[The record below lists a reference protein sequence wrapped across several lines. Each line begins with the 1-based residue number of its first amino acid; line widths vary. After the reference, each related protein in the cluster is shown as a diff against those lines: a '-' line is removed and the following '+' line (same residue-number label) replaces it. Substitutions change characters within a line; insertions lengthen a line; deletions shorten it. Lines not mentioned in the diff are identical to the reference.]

1 MLSTTLLA
9 LLGCCHASDPETI
22 KQYLQD
28 YCMFV
33 DKYREL
39 LEQLISGHIEALDL
53 FPEGCFIP
61 TFAVKRFK
69 AKPRAPD

>member
-1 MLSTTLLA
+1 
-9 LLGCCHASDPETI
+9 
-22 KQYLQD
+22 
-28 YCMFV
+28 MFV

-69 AKPRAPD
+69 ARPRAPD